1 MSSAREFAQILP
13 LQDLVGRALQREVTV
28 SGLERLRGG
37 TKKGVYRLELEEG
50 SSVIAY
56 VWGAA
61 ENFWPQ
67 DMCSSP
73 DPDGDPFAHA
83 DGVDLFV
90 GASQVLELV
99 GVRSPRVYLV
109 ERDHPELNADVA
121 VVEDV
126 RGPTLEEH
134 IAHGDPALVVRVL
147 GRLGEALTAMAVP
160 VQMGVGKVSR
170 PLLHDRSC
178 ESVVLDRALVDLA
191 EGARRRPELARVA
204 PRLERRL
211 GEFFDRVE
219 PRSEHGVI
227 HGELGP
233 DHVLVDEDENPVLI
247 DIEGLMYFDAE
258 WEHTFLRLRFGD
270 LYECLERPGLD
281 PARMDL
287 YMLAHHLSL
296 VAAPL
301 RLLEGD
307 YPDRQEMLDIVE
319 HHLGRALAHA

>member
-1 MSSAREFAQILP
+1 MSGAREFAQIPP
-13 LQDLVGRALQREVTV
+13 LQDLVGRALRGEVTV

-37 TKKGVYRLELEEG
+37 TKKGVYRLELAQG

-73 DPDGDPFAHA
+73 DPDSDPFAHA

-90 GASQVLELV
+90 GASQALESL
-99 GVRSPRVYLV
+99 GVRSPRVHLV
-109 ERDHPELNADVA
+109 ERAHPELNADVA
-121 VVEDV
+121 IAEDV
-126 RGPTLEEH
+126 RGSTLEEH
-134 IAHGDPALVVRVL
+134 LAHGDPDLVGRVL
-147 GRLGEALTAMAVP
+147 GRLGEALAAMAVP
-160 VQMGVGKVSR
+160 VQTGVGKVSR

-178 ESVVLDRALVDLA
+178 ESVVLDRALVDVA

-219 PRSEHGVI
+219 ARPEHGVI

-233 DHVLVDEDENPVLI
+233 DHVLVDEGENPVLI

-270 LYECLERPGLD
+270 LYEHLERPGLD

-296 VAAPL
+296 VAGPL

-319 HHLGRALAHA
+319 YHLGRALAHA